1 MIRLAEGVF
10 SWGYFNPE
18 KKFNFNGYL
27 FTGLTGTLVVD
38 PPPLSEDDQA
48 YLDQLGLWPDLIV
61 ITNRNHVRD
70 HAFFQS
76 RKPVTTVMHE
86 AEAALVE
93 VRVERR
99 VKEGEVLAPG
109 LTVVHLPGKSPGE
122 IGLYWKERGILML
135 GDALIA
141 PCGRLKM
148 VPAEKQ
154 DSPVQL
160 KASLHKLKALSFDV
174 LLPGDG
180 DPILHDAKARVEE
193 FLHGIA

>member
-10 SWGYFNPE
+10 SWGYFHPE

-38 PPPLSEDDQA
+38 PPPLSDDDKA
-48 YLDQLGLWPDLIV
+48 YLDQLGLWPDSVV

-70 HAFFQS
+70 LAFFQS

-86 AEAALVE
+86 AETDQVDI
-93 VRVERR
+93 RVERK
-99 VKEGEVLAPG
+99 VKDGDLLAPG

-122 IGLYWKERGILML
+122 IGLFWKERRLLML

-141 PCGRLKM
+141 PYGRLKL

-154 DSPVQL
+154 DSPLRL
-160 KASLHKLKALSFDV
+160 KASLHKLKALDFDV

-180 DPILHDAKARVEE
+180 DPLLHDAKARVEE
-193 FLHGIA
+193 FLHSIA